1 MFNLDEAYSTYLTSS
16 KRFRIDGVGEK
27 VIAYGYSCDG
37 SGITGHYVTTENH
50 KLYYDLEGR
59 FIRKETLESLITSN
73 K

>member
-1 MFNLDEAYSTYLTSS
+1 MFNLDEAYHSYLTSN
-16 KRFRIDGVGEK
+16 KVFRIDGVGEK

>member
-27 VIAYGYSCDG
+27 VIAYGYNCDG
-37 SGITGHYVTTENH
+37 SDIIGHYVTTENH
-50 KLYYDLEGR
+50 KLYYDMEGV
-59 FIRKETLESLITSN
+59 FIRKEKLDSLVTSN

>member
-1 MFNLDEAYSTYLTSS
+1 MFNLDQHYGTYLTSD

-37 SGITGHYVTTENH
+37 SDIIGHYVTTENH
-50 KLYYDLEGR
+50 RLYYDMKGV
-59 FIRKETLESLITSN
+59 FIRKEKLETLVTTN